1 MPGGSDDPRRLRLRA
16 EGCCV
21 SSGEKGGASMLLST
35 EASADLVDITVDAE
49 DVSVVKDVGVVERM
63 ELIISD
69 WLCRSAVVCCR
80 VAA

>member
-16 EGCCV
+16 EGCCI

-35 EASADLVDITVDAE
+35 ETSDLVDSTVDAE

-63 ELIISD
+63 ELMISD
-69 WLCRSAVVCCR
+69 WLCRSAVVCCK
-80 VAA
+80 VSA

>member
-1 MPGGSDDPRRLRLRA
+1 
-16 EGCCV
+16 
-21 SSGEKGGASMLLST
+21 MLLST

-63 ELIISD
+63 ELIMSV
-69 WLCRSAVVCCR
+69 WLCRSVVVCCR

>member
-1 MPGGSDDPRRLRLRA
+1 
-16 EGCCV
+16 
-21 SSGEKGGASMLLST
+21 MLLSI
-35 EASADLVDITVDAE
+35 EASTDLVDITVDAE